1 MMPSV
6 IKRVLAVSLFVLPIA
21 IAEQTP
27 ADQTSPGV
35 TQSAGG
41 SDTYSQT
48 ATPPLTQTTQAA
60 TSPAPASTEGAVSVK
75 SLLDA
80 KVFDSAN
87 NEIGTLRSVL
97 ADPQTGKLVR
107 ADIALKGG
115 GVLKSDQQFSVPWEQ
130 LSVKRQEGN
139 FIVVLKQETIE
150 KLQKS
155 EKQGSSRK
163 QDGQMQQNK

>member
-1 MMPSV
+1 MMPPV
-6 IKRVLAVSLFVLPIA
+6 MKRVLAVSLLVLPIA

-27 ADQTSPGV
+27 ADQTSPDV
-35 TQSAGG
+35 TQPSGR

-48 ATPPLTQTTQAA
+48 AIPSLTQTTQAT
-60 TSPAPASTEGAVSVK
+60 TSSPPAPTETAISVK
-75 SLLDA
+75 SLLDG

-87 NEIGTLRSVL
+87 REIGTLRNVL

-115 GVLKSDQQFSVPWEQ
+115 GLLKSDQQLSVPWEQ
-130 LSVKRQEGN
+130 LSVKRHEGN

-155 EKQGSSRK
+155 EKKGTSGK
-163 QDGQMQQNK
+163 QDQQTQQNK